1 MCAVL
6 LFPIQLQICE
16 NIFSVAFKIT
26 TVFSQT
32 ALEEW
37 ELQSVAIQAVGGVMF
52 YLFFG
57 LKKCAETETR
67 YGVTPRVNAITSM
80 VV

>member
-32 ALEEW
+32 ALEEL

-52 YLFFG
+52 YLFVG
-57 LKKCAETETR
+57 LKKNVQKLKHTT
-67 YGVTPRVNAITSM
+67 GNP
-80 VV
+80 